1 MNQSRS
7 RGTTALE
14 FAIVVATL
22 LVVIF
27 GILDLSRIV
36 YLRMTLEEGVRRAA
50 RIAAVCPPNSPLIK
64 KAALFQDSA
73 AQGVAIPG
81 ATLENVNVIYLNES
95 GLLVDPLSQFT
106 SVRFVRVSIDGVS
119 LSLFIPFFTGVFAPT
134 NISSTTSA
142 ESLGV
147 LPATGSS
154 VPLPCN

>member
-14 FAIVVATL
+14 FAIVIATL

-73 AQGVAIPG
+73 AQGVAIAG

>member
-14 FAIVVATL
+14 FAIVIATL

-36 YLRMTLEEGVRRAA
+36 YLHMTLEEGVRRAA
-50 RIAAVCPPNSPLIK
+50 RLAAVCPPGSSLIK
-64 KAALFQDSA
+64 KAAVFQDSA
-73 AQGVAIPG
+73 AQGAAIPG
-81 ATLENVNVIYLNES
+81 ATLENVNVVYLNEG
-95 GLLVDPLSQFT
+95 GLLADPLSQFT
-106 SVRFVRVSIDGVS
+106 SVRFVRVSVDGVS
-119 LSLFIPFFTGVFAPT
+119 LSLFFPFVTGIFAPT

-147 LPATGSS
+147 LPVTGSS

>member
-14 FAIVVATL
+14 FAIVIATL

-50 RIAAVCPPNSPLIK
+50 RLAAVCPPGSSLIK
-64 KAALFQDSA
+64 KAAVFQDSA
-73 AQGVAIPG
+73 AQGAAIPG
-81 ATLENVNVIYLNES
+81 ATLENVNVVYLNEG
-95 GLLVDPLSQFT
+95 GLLADPLSQFT
-106 SVRFVRVSIDGVS
+106 SVRFVRVSVDGVS
-119 LSLFIPFFTGVFAPT
+119 LSLFFPFVTGIFAPT

>member
-14 FAIVVATL
+14 FAIVIATL

-50 RIAAVCPPNSPLIK
+50 RLAAVCPPDSPLIK

-73 AQGVAIPG
+73 AQGVAIAG

-106 SVRFVRVSIDGVS
+106 SVRFVRVSVDGVS
-119 LSLFIPFFTGVFAPT
+119 LSLFIPFFTDVFAPT
-134 NISSTTSA
+134 NISSTSSA